1 MTQTRLLKSAQQVL
15 ERDEQRHARALA
27 DCERQVQD
35 NETKLADLER
45 YRAVYLRDFDQRA
58 HEGVNGAQARTYQTF
73 ITRVAHAVSE
83 QQQLLARARAQHAEE
98 LRRWRTA
105 ARRTAALNKII
116 QHRDRTA
123 AQQAERSEQAA
134 ADAHAQLR
142 WAQKGTRRGN

>member
-83 QQQLLARARAQHAEE
+83 QQQLLRARALST
-98 LRRWRTA
+98 LRSCA
-105 ARRTAALNKII
+105 AGAPPRAVRLP
-116 QHRDRTA
+116 
-123 AQQAERSEQAA
+123 
-134 ADAHAQLR
+134 
-142 WAQKGTRRGN
+142 